1 MSYCM
6 CNEDESNKIISE
18 SKNLDSNLRKALLK
32 ALIELE
38 NEDKNTK
45 SNLSASSILEK
56 ASASAIS
63 LYQNKNDETSTQPEK
78 EKKQIVVVQKSNGL
92 QHKPITTFIPSNSSE
107 QFIASASSA
116 FTGRPKHRTNNIN
129 VLPTTEKVKNLVSP
143 SPTIETPTTE
153 ENEAKVEDVQF
164 FSAPLVAAFTVHQ
177 DERGLP
183 KSVEP
188 IYKQNG
194 HISKGNNLVL
204 NVQQD
209 IVRQEKLK
217 SDQIKAQIALQEKQR
232 VLEEELYR
240 LQKTQREQQQFL
252 YRQQQ
257 LIQEQQQKLFE
268 EREKNRNRNNDQPFI
283 PIIPNNSIQHQI
295 ETTNHFSSHNSNQI
309 SANSP
314 LVHNQISS
322 SNQLPKY
329 NPSDISVSSPT
340 IYNQVAGPNHLP
352 SETSAASPSVHNQ
365 ISTAHHLTNQNLHDI
380 SVSSPTMGNQFE
392 TASKVTPPS
401 NQFSLNNP
409 LRSTV
414 VFQSSVS
421 LNPVEGTNR
430 LNDLPLNAQHLPTK
444 NFIDFRQTPFVKNSL
459 DQIQS
464 VLVPPHEHTFPNVN
478 FLSNADF
485 PQHQNIRI
493 YRQEPTAHF
502 YHNLNPYTR
511 PITYNIQPSVPLN
524 VRYLRSNPEN
534 YQTSV
539 GLPAQ
544 PPIVKQQLTNLLYNS
559 GINTG
564 RQEDLDIISKVLSYN
579 HIGGNTRFY
588 TPFHS

>member
-1 MSYCM
+1 M
-6 CNEDESNKIISE
+6 CNDDESNKIISE
-18 SKNLDSNLRKALLK
+18 SRNLDSNLRKALLK
-32 ALIELE
+32 ALTELE
-38 NEDKNTK
+38 NEGKDRK
-45 SNLSASSILEK
+45 SSLTATSIVEK

-63 LYQNKNDETSTQPEK
+63 LYQNHDTETSTQPEK
-78 EKKQIVVVQKSNGL
+78 EKNQIVVVQKSNGL

-107 QFIASASSA
+107 QFIASASNS
-116 FTGRPKHRTNNIN
+116 FSGIPKRRTNNLN
-129 VLPTTEKVKNLVSP
+129 TLPTTEKVENLLSP

-188 IYKQNG
+188 IYKQNA
-194 HISKGNNLVL
+194 HTSKANDLVH
-204 NVQQD
+204 NVQQE
-209 IVRQEKLK
+209 ISRQEKLK
-217 SDQIKAQIALQEKQR
+217 SEQIKAQIALQEKQK
-232 VLEEELYR
+232 VLEEELYK
-240 LQKTQREQQQFL
+240 LQRTQREQQQFL

-268 EREKNRNRNNDQPFI
+268 EREKNRKQHNDQPFI
-283 PIIPNNSIQHQI
+283 PIIPNNSIQQSQI
-295 ETTNHFSSHNSNQI
+295 ETDNHFSSHNSNQVT
-309 SANSP
+309 ANSP

-322 SNQLPKY
+322 TNHLPNY
-329 NPSDISVSSPT
+329 NPSHISGTPPT
-340 IYNQVAGPNHLP
+340 IYNQVASANHLA
-352 SETSAASPSVHNQ
+352 SQTSAPSPAVHNQ
-365 ISTAHHLTNQNLHDI
+365 VSTTHMLANQNLHEMP
-380 SVSSPTMGNQFE
+380 VSSPTAHNQFE
-392 TASKVTPPS
+392 TANKVAAPS
-401 NQFSLNNP
+401 NHFNSNNP

-421 LNPVEGTNR
+421 LNPINHNNV

-444 NFIDFRQTPFVKNSL
+444 NFIDFRQTPYVKNSL

-464 VLVPPHEHTFPNVN
+464 VLVPPHQQTFPNIN
-478 FLSNADF
+478 FLSNTDL

-493 YRQEPTAHF
+493 YRQEPATHF

-511 PITYNIQPSVPLN
+511 PITYSIQPSVPLN

-564 RQEDLDIISKVLSYN
+564 KQEDLDIISKVLSYN
-579 HIGGNTRFY
+579 HVGGNTRFY
-588 TPFHS
+588 TPFQS